1 MRFATALVVA
11 LVATAPVASARQQAT
26 LTPTLDTSLYQES
39 GTVSNGKGSHL
50 FAGRTANGAAPA
62 RRALLAFDLS
72 GVPAGATITGAAL
85 TLNMNRTVAGPFAV
99 RLHRVT
105 ASWGEGTS
113 DAGSQEGTGA
123 AATAGDATWTQRV
136 VPGTGWANPGGDFEP
151 SASAT
156 VSVGGNGKYTW
167 SGPGLVADV
176 QAWVNGTAPN
186 HGWILVGDES
196 GSTTAK
202 RFDSRESPSPANRPA
217 LVVSWSVGT
226 SVEAAVL
233 PIEPV
238 LAQNWPNPFR
248 ESTTFSFAVPRG
260 SRLELAVFDLLGRTV
275 AVPASGWH
283 EAGRYEVALDGSAW
297 VPGLYMARLR
307 VGERVLTRQLVRL
320 P

>member
-11 LVATAPVASARQQAT
+11 LLTTASDAAARQQAT

-39 GTVSNGKGSHL
+39 GAVSNGKGVFL
-50 FAGRTANGAAPA
+50 FAGRTANGTAPA

-72 GVPAGATITGAAL
+72 SVPQGATITGATL
-85 TLNMNRTVAGPFAV
+85 TLNMSRTVAGPFRV
-99 RLHRVT
+99 SMHRVLG
-105 ASWGEGTS
+105 AWGEGS
-113 DAGSQEGTGA
+113 SNASSEEGRG
-123 AATAGDATWTQRV
+123 ATATSGDATWTQRV
-136 VPGTGWANPGGDFEP
+136 VPGTPWDSPGGDFEAAA
-151 SASAT
+151 SAS
-156 VSVGGNGKYTW
+156 VSVGGAGKYTW
-167 SGPGLVADV
+167 SAPGLVADV
-176 QAWVNGTAPN
+176 QAWVDGVVPN

-202 RFDSRESPSPANRPA
+202 RFDSREHASAANRPA

-226 SVEAAVL
+226 SVEAAGL